1 MNTFVAKHADELEH
15 AYDFLMFLRMQ
26 HDFQRLCE
34 GKRPDHF
41 IDPNVLGKVEKRML
55 KEAYELVEK
64 VHGFIIER
72 YKASII

>member
-1 MNTFVAKHADELEH
+1 MNTFVAKHGDELEH

-26 HDFQRLCE
+26 HDYRRLSE
-34 GKRPDHF
+34 GKIPDHF
-41 IDPNVLGKVEKRML
+41 IDPNVLSKVEKRML